1 MGSKTQG
8 AAARAT
14 SSPLTCGRRYV
25 LEGRP
30 SIGGYIH
37 NYVRKY
43 IHTCGGGIYAIQERR
58 RMHVRGDAHGRHG
71 NRESGD
77 V

>member
-1 MGSKTQG
+1 M
-8 AAARAT
+8 
-14 SSPLTCGRRYV
+14 
-25 LEGRP
+25 EERP

-58 RMHVRGDAHGRHG
+58 RMHVRGDAYGRHG